1 MHVQNANRAVLQ
13 TNGVIRRVDP
23 VGRELE
29 VTVAGT
35 PVSFDVRIDCA
46 ITLRGERVK
55 LRLLQPRDRVR
66 IMYAWVEGVRVADA
80 VDAQP
85 GNAPLP

>member
-1 MHVQNANRAVLQ
+1 MHTPNVERPVLQ
-13 TNGVIRRVDP
+13 TDGVVRRVDP

-35 PVSFDVRIDCA
+35 PVSFDVRADCA

-66 IMYAWVEGVRVADA
+66 ITYAWVEGVRVAGA

-85 GNAPLP
+85 GDAPLP

>member
-1 MHVQNANRAVLQ
+1 MRITHSDRSVRQ
-13 TNGVIRRVDP
+13 TDGVIRRVDP

-29 VTVAGT
+29 VNVAGT
-35 PVSFDVRIDCA
+35 AINFDVRTDCT

-55 LRLLQPRDRVR
+55 LRLLQSRDRVR
-66 IMYAWVEGVRVADA
+66 ITYAEIEGVRIAGA

-85 GNAPLP
+85 GGLLSS

>member
-1 MHVQNANRAVLQ
+1 MHIQNADRAVLQ
-13 TNGVIRRVDP
+13 TDGIVRRVDP

-29 VTVAGT
+29 VAVAGT
-35 PVSFDVRIDCA
+35 PVNFDVRTDCA

-66 IMYAWVEGVRVADA
+66 ISYAWVEGVRVAGA
-80 VDAQP
+80 VDVQP
-85 GNAPLP
+85 GEQPTS